1 METSSMGKFGIALS
15 QRSTWTGLVW
25 LLTVLGIQLDE
36 QQGTAIAEVGM
47 SLAGLMGVFWKD

>member
-1 METSSMGKFGIALS
+1 MGKFGIALS